1 MGPLPNMEEM
11 NMSNTSRNYHAHG
24 GNQWVIGGR
33 LTFLPGA
40 VVEGLEGLF
49 DQLPA
54 AELIEH
60 TPPFVPDSTATTVAA
75 LHDDF
80 NGLLAALR
88 EAGILAA
95 SEEQT
100 KVEQAEAEQADATDE
115 QHTDQTDASE

>member
-40 VVEGLEGLF
+40 VVEGLDGLF

-54 AELIEH
+54 AELIEQ

-75 LHDDF
+75 LRDDF

-88 EAGILAA
+88 EVGILAA
-95 SEEQT
+95 SEEQ
-100 KVEQAEAEQADATDE
+100 ADATDE
-115 QHTDQTDASE
+115 QANAAADQTDASE